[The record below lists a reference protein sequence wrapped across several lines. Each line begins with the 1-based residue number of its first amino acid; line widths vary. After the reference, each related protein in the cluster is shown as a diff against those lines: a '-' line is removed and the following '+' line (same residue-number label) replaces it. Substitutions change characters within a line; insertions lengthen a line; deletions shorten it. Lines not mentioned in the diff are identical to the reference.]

1 MILDKQNGNRL
12 LGFYRGRVIKH
23 LEHGKC
29 KIYIPGVYDE
39 EWVLKPSLLP
49 DAEPAT
55 PLFGGGIEGRGIFSY
70 PCVGSTVW
78 CFFVNEDQNYPV
90 YFAATLGGQSAER
103 EYFEIKDNPEEE
115 SHIHKINVRNSEIKI
130 YEDGKIENTVNN
142 YTNNTDARV
151 VVDALRNNEIWLD
164 IVGQNG
170 ACTLRMRDTGKIE
183 LTSTCDTYINTPVL
197 FADFDSGVVHANEIS
212 ASAVNITVFNK
223 SDISVTNG
231 NNIAVLNKSDI
242 SVVNGNNITIKNG
255 KSINIESSDINIQA
269 SNITV
274 NSGTIKVDGGSVN
287 INGGGGD
294 VVVAGISLVGH
305 VHPCA
310 HGPTGAPM

>member
-142 YTNNTDARV
+142 YTNNTDARI

-170 ACTLRMRDTGKIE
+170 ACTLRMRDTGKVE

-223 SDISVTNG
+223 SDISV
-231 NNIAVLNKSDI
+231 
-242 SVVNGNNITIKNG
+242 VNGNNITVKNA
-255 KSINIESSDINIQA
+255 KVINVESSDINVQA

-274 NSGTIKVDGGSVN
+274 NSGTIKVDSGTIDVT
-287 INGGGGD
+287 GGGGD
-294 VVVAGISLVGH
+294 VVVAGISLVNH
-305 VHPCA
+305 IHPES
-310 HGPTGAPM
+310 HGTTGKPM